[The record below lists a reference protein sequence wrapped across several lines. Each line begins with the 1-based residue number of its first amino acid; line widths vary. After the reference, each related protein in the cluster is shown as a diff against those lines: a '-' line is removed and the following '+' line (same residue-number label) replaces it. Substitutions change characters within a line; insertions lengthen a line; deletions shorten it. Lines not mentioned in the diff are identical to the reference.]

1 VGFGILWPWLVRTA
15 RFSAVLILNLA
26 HKKEG
31 IRALRENGAP
41 VFIGGV
47 TYRMGADESLLF
59 RSETNGMAPG

>member
-41 VFIGGV
+41 VFIGGGDV
-47 TYRMGADESLLF
+47 PDGRRRELIIS
-59 RSETNGMAPG
+59 